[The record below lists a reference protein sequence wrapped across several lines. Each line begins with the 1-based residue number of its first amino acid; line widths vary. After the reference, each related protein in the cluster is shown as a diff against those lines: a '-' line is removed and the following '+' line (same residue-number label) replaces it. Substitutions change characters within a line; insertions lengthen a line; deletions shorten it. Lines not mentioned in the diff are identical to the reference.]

1 MKDERKKFA
10 PVGPFA
16 PPTPSEAEQ
25 SRGEPMA
32 VANDKETIHSDSHMP
47 TTASTDAMA
56 PDVARKYRDPNMDR
70 GNVGGSSPTPHGAD
84 VASRTDENRR
94 SEEPEGFE
102 RAGNGNRRLKD
113 E

>member
-1 MKDERKKFA
+1 MKGERRKFA

-32 VANDKETIHSDSHMP
+32 VANDRTTVHSDSHMP
-47 TTASTDAMA
+47 TTASTDAMDA
-56 PDVARKYRDPNMDR
+56 EVARKYRDPNMGR
-70 GNVGGSSPTPHGAD
+70 GGVGGGSPTPHGDD
-84 VASRTDENRR
+84 VATRHDENRR

-102 RAGNGNRRLKD
+102 RAENGNRRLKH